1 MVLSAAPASASLA
14 KSACRTTASSAPS
27 LTRRLKDAVSPARSV
42 VTCALGQ
49 WLVTWCVSHC
59 RRLVSPPT
67 TTRIGPKSAMAVR
80 VVADPPGL
88 PVGNS
93 HFEAPGRE
101 YLENY
106 PI

>member
-1 MVLSAAPASASLA
+1 
-14 KSACRTTASSAPS
+14 
-27 LTRRLKDAVSPARSV
+27 
-42 VTCALGQ
+42 
-49 WLVTWCVSHC
+49 
-59 RRLVSPPT
+59 LVSPPT
-67 TTRIGPKSAMAVR
+67 TTRIGPKSAMPIR
-80 VVADPPGL
+80 VVGDTPGL